1 MGRYFNDDMTED
13 QNDDYHKLPKS
24 YRNKKSLELSN
35 ELANKETKEL
45 NKVRRKIRR

>member
-1 MGRYFNDDMTED
+1 MGRYFNVLK
-13 QNDDYHKLPKS
+13 N

-45 NKVRRKIRR
+45 NKVRRKTRR